1 MRVELRV
8 ETDEHEYE
16 IAIACD
22 RSVTPSNMCYTA
34 QQAIMRLMAPNGVVI
49 TKEMIQ

>member
-22 RSVTPSNMCYTA
+22 RSVTPGNMCYTA
-34 QQAIMRLMAPNGVVI
+34 QQAMTRLMAPNGVVI
-49 TKEMIQ
+49 TEEMLR